1 MTHNLIASH
10 TLLTPGTR
18 KRLPQP
24 GFVQVGFEDIVDGN
38 RRRSRVLFR
47 SGSAAANCMAGALID
62 ACGLATLTPQEETE
76 SPGEARSRRRLCLLS
91 VDE

>member
-1 MTHNLIASH
+1 MESLFSFPVGLFHPLQHAGLSRR
-10 TLLTPGTR
+10 TPYGR
-18 KRLPQP
+18 RH
-24 GFVQVGFEDIVDGN
+24 GN

-62 ACGLATLTPQEETE
+62 ACGLATLTPEEETE
-76 SPGEARSRRRLCLLS
+76 SPGEVRSQRRLCLPS